1 MMFKKLMYNFIQ
13 YSDANSKTSGSL
25 WQYYRHEPALD
36 NNGNIIDFPDDNNNS
51 ASFKFKQKKQ
61 DKQETVVQ
69 KMLNQWFH

>member
-69 KMLNQWFH
+69 KMLN